1 MGNYTEI
8 WQLAIPYLKQGVMK
22 DFVFHTQN
30 VVKAMGMLLEG
41 EGGEEQILVPAAIL
55 HDVGFLKV
63 DPMLQTTTM
72 ENKREGQRQ
81 HLVFAREIIPE
92 ILKQV
97 NYSSEDIERIIGI
110 VEVHQFHKPEEKEKQ
125 MLIDA
130 DNLSDVMPGAM
141 QADAISYKN
150 TPENVYEIRTR
161 NTYYTKTAQ
170 EIFKREM
177 KKRKE
182 ELGIK

>member
-1 MGNYTEI
+1 MGDNYEKI
-8 WQLAIPYLKQGVMK
+8 WQLTTPYLKQGVMK

-41 EGGEEQILVPAAIL
+41 EGGDERILMPAAIL
-55 HDVGFLKV
+55 HDVGFSKV
-63 DPMLQTTTM
+63 DVMLQTTTM

-81 HLVFAREIIPE
+81 HLIFCKDIIQE
-92 ILKQV
+92 ILGKVGYNQK
-97 NYSSEDIERIIGI
+97 DIDRIIGI

-150 TPENVYEIRTR
+150 TPENVFEIRTK
-161 NTYYTKTAQ
+161 NTYYSKTAQ

-177 KKRKE
+177 IERKK
-182 ELGIK
+182 ELNI